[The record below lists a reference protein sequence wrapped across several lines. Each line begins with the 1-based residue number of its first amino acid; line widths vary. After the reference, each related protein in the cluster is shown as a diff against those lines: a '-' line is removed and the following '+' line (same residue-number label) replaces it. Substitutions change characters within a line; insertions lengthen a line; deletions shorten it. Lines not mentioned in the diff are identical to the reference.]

1 MASIENPSDLTVDHL
16 LKNVKKLSPVELDEF
31 THKLSEWKQQQDY
44 SIDEDLD
51 PDASDDEVLKFI
63 RKNTRLPEK
72 QNRRYWELRL
82 KREDT
87 DLSDNETTE
96 YENFLSKLGEMNV
109 KRLEALAIL
118 VDRWD
123 KTASEILS
131 EHDLQISQF
140 DEPDYYESLTQLFQ
154 SET

>member
-1 MASIENPSDLTVDHL
+1 MVNTENPSELTVDHL
-16 LKNVKKLSPVELDEF
+16 LQNVKKLSPVELYEF
-31 THKLSEWKQQQDY
+31 TKKLSEWKQQQCY
-44 SIDEDLD
+44 SIEEDLD
-51 PDASDDEVLKFI
+51 PDASDDEVLEFI

-72 QNRRYWELRL
+72 ENRRYWELRL

-96 YENFLSKLGEMNV
+96 YEDFLSKLGEMNV

-131 EHDLQISQF
+131 EYDLQISQF
-140 DEPDYYESLTQLFQ
+140 DEPDYYESITQLFQ